1 MRIDRIRKIGRA
13 RSQTCRD
20 ILRLARLDDLLS
32 QAGAVMMRA
41 SPKATLWTAG
51 IAVSGRLASYLGLP
65 GFTRIE
71 ALLAPVVV
79 GGGLLALGAAMRYV
93 PRALSGRLATIA
105 EANDLNLMEDY
116 RKSEAHDHLNVL
128 WDRVF
133 RHEATIRYSPAEQQA
148 ERDAICSARQRVEQT
163 VRRWDP
169 SLRKTLGIESDRD
182 VADVVAAVMS
192 ERPLGNNLEK
202 SREGFVASAL
212 YALRHSRPQS
222 SEAYDIGFHLN
233 LYEDFCDGAYFDPS
247 DTKIPEQYAGNVSL
261 TAIKREAK
269 FGRIDSLRQVP
280 RLALSKFWF
289 FLITREM
296 AMEAGRAVL
305 LLNSKY
311 GTEAFNSQVLLW
323 PGEEDAEWLA
333 AFAGARADVLA
344 FRKSIFSTVLGRD
357 YSNAACMLERAF
369 LPCFEFATE
378 LRIRYDPEY
387 CDGTLDYPNDAG
399 RDVADS
405 LVGDLQALG
414 YGEKEVV
421 RAQAHADRIK
431 REQTAFVE
439 YLSARP
445 RGLSEEILS
454 DGPALRAA
462 KIAFHIDKNGLK
474 KTFQAT
480 DVPGRE
486 ALIDR
491 QIEQAVAQKAPCSE
505 RLVALRLHHQLTLL
519 QLDGYKTLARRL
531 AYEPDSKAPTCGPQ
545 GPFSAPQGTS
555 QPA

>member
-1 MRIDRIRKIGRA
+1 MRIRGIRKIGRA
-13 RSQTCRD
+13 KSQECRD

-32 QAGAVMMRA
+32 QAGAMMMRA

-51 IAVSGRLASYLGLP
+51 IAVSGRLASYVGLP

-116 RKSEAHDHLNVL
+116 RKSEALDHLNVL

-133 RHEATIRYSPAEQQA
+133 RHESTIRYSLAAQQA
-148 ERDAICSARQRVEQT
+148 ERDGISSIRQRVEQT
-163 VRRWDP
+163 VRLWDG
-169 SLRKTLGIESDRD
+169 SLRKALGIESDRD

-192 ERPLGNNLEK
+192 ERPLADNLEK

-212 YALRHSRPQS
+212 YALRHARPQS

-233 LYEDFCDGAYFDPS
+233 LYEDFCDGAYFDPG
-247 DTKIPEQYAGNVSL
+247 DTKLQEQYAGNVLL
-261 TAIKREAK
+261 TAVKREAG
-269 FGRIDSLRQVP
+269 FGRIDGLRQVP
-280 RLALSKFWF
+280 RRVGSKLWF

-296 AMEAGRAVL
+296 AMEIGRAVL

-311 GTEAFNSQVLLW
+311 KTEAFSSQTLLW
-323 PGEEDAEWLA
+323 PGEENAEWLA
-333 AFAGARADVLA
+333 AFTGARADILA

-357 YSNAACMLERAF
+357 YSHAVCTLERAF

-387 CDGTLDYPNDAG
+387 CDGTLNHSDDDG

-405 LVGDLQALG
+405 LVGDLETLG
-414 YGEKEVV
+414 YHEKEV
-421 RAQAHADRIK
+421 AQARAYADRIK
-431 REQTAFVE
+431 QEQAAFVE
-439 YLSARP
+439 YLSARS
-445 RGLSEEILS
+445 RGLSGEILS

-462 KIAFHIDKNGLK
+462 KIAYHINKDGLK
-474 KTFQAT
+474 KMFQAA
-480 DVPGRE
+480 DVPGYE
-486 ALIDR
+486 TLIDR
-491 QIEQAVAQKAPCSE
+491 KIEEAVARKTTYSE

-519 QLDGYKTLARRL
+519 QLNGYKTLSRQL
-531 AYEPDSKAPTCGPQ
+531 AYEAD
-545 GPFSAPQGTS
+545 
-555 QPA
+555 